1 MMNYKRTALLF
12 IIAFVLVLAFSV
24 TAFAAMAKRPPV
36 HLPPLPLLYFSQE
49 KTMRESN
56 YVTILSESTVVGEN
70 GLKAIPIVDTDTPD
84 KEMLGCIHLL
94 KNTYVKNSTKEFVRM
109 LSDSTSILRNTL
121 EEF

>member
-1 MMNYKRTALLF
+1 MNTVYLLF
-12 IIAFVLVLAFSV
+12 RLV
-24 TAFAAMAKRPPV
+24 
-36 HLPPLPLLYFSQE
+36 
-49 KTMRESN
+49 RESN

-121 EEF
+121 AEF